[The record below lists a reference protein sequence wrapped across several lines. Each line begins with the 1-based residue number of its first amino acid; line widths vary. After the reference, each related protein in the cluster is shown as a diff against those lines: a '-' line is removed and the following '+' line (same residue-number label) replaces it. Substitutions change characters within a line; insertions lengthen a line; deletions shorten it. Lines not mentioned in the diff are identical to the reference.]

1 MTTTSD
7 VLVVGGGAAGAAAAR
22 ALARAGAAV
31 TMIRPPEIPGEA
43 WRAAAGMLAAQVETA
58 PDDPLFK
65 LGIAGRAFYR
75 REAPLLRESTGIDI
89 ALSQSGIL
97 QLALTEADED
107 RYRAKVAW
115 QRQRAEIA
123 EWLTAEEVHEQW
135 PWLAPGFGAFHA
147 VDDGTLD
154 PRQLVLALREDAT
167 RASVVTIEDRVLAI
181 RSDGERVVGV
191 RSEQGDHAAARV
203 VIAAGAWSGRL
214 GGLPRPLSVEP
225 VRGQV
230 SVYRWPAGVPTT
242 TVYGPDCYLLCRGEE
257 LWAGSTMEHAGFTA
271 ESTDRATSAIH
282 ARVSEIYPGLAGQT
296 PLRSWAGLR
305 PGTPDGRP
313 IIGEEPRL
321 SGLWYATGYG
331 RNGILLAGIA
341 GELVAQSIRGEPL
354 PEELTVFRPGR
365 FWSW

>member
-1 MTTTSD
+1 MTTIPNI
-7 VLVVGGGAAGAAAAR
+7 LVIGGGAAGAAAAR
-22 ALARAGAAV
+22 ALARAGATV
-31 TMIRPPEIPGEA
+31 TMIRPPELPGEA
-43 WRAAAGMLAAQVETA
+43 WRAAAGMLAAQVEPT

-97 QLALTEADED
+97 QLALTAADEE

-115 QRQRAEIA
+115 QRQRAEMA

-147 VDDGTLD
+147 IDDGTLD

-167 RASVVTIEDRVLAI
+167 RAGVVTIEDRVLAI
-181 RSDGERVVGV
+181 RREGERVVGV
-191 RSEQGDHAAARV
+191 RGEAGEHAADRV

-225 VRGQV
+225 VRGQI
-230 SVYRWPAGVPTT
+230 SAYRWPNGVPSA
-242 TVYGPDCYLLCRGEE
+242 TVYGPTCYLLRRGEE

-271 ESTDRATSAIH
+271 DISARATHAIH
-282 ARVSEIYPGLAGQT
+282 ADVSEIYPGLAGQT

-321 SGLWYATGYG
+321 PGLWYATGYG

-341 GELVAQSIRGEPL
+341 GELVAQGIRGEPL
-354 PEELTVFRPGR
+354 PEELSVFRPGR

>member
-7 VLVVGGGAAGAAAAR
+7 VLVIGGGAAGAAAAR
-22 ALARAGAAV
+22 ALARAGASV
-31 TMIRPPEIPGEA
+31 TMIRPPEIAGEA
-43 WRAAAGMLAAQVETA
+43 WRAAAGMLAAQVETT

-97 QLALTEADED
+97 QLALTAADEE

-115 QRQRAEIA
+115 QRQRSEMA
-123 EWLTAEEVHEQW
+123 EWLTADEVHEQW
-135 PWLAPGFGAFHA
+135 PWLAPGCGAFHA
-147 VDDGTLD
+147 IDDGKLD

-167 RASVVTIEDRVLAI
+167 RAGAVTIEDRVLAV
-181 RSDGERVVGV
+181 RSNGGRVIGV
-191 RSEQGDHAAARV
+191 RSEQGDHAAPRV

-214 GGLPRPLSVEP
+214 DGLPRPLSVEP

-230 SVYRWPAGVPTT
+230 SAYLWPTDLPSA
-242 TVYGPDCYLLCRGEE
+242 TVYGPNCYLLRRGDE

-271 ESTDRATSAIH
+271 ESSAQATSAIH
-282 ARVSEIYPGLAGQT
+282 TRVSEIYPGLAVQT

-321 SGLWYATGYG
+321 PGLWYATGYG

-341 GELVAQSIRGEPL
+341 GDLVAQGIRGEPL
-354 PEELTVFRPGR
+354 PEELAVFRPGR